1 MNHQKHAAHSCYSFM
16 TMLCLWLM
24 LGLTDARAGARTELA
39 GAGLG
44 LPPVKTT
51 SATGETA
58 LVSLGKRLF
67 FDTRLSADGKVSCAT
82 CHVPGMAFSDGR
94 TQSVGHD
101 GRIGTRN
108 APSLMNVV
116 YADSLFWDGRAKD
129 LESQALAP
137 LTNPVEHALSSE
149 GAVADVV
156 RGDHDFART
165 FAQVFHTQPALIT
178 AGMVSRAL
186 SAYERSLIAADSP
199 FDRYLYGHD
208 TQALTPAAARGLD
221 LFRGRAQCASC
232 HAIGTTAALLTDGE
246 FHISPSGV
254 PAVVNANLGALASK
268 VVATANSG
276 HRRELEQLIAT
287 DRDIAALGRFIVTL
301 NPADIGKFKT
311 PSLRNVAL
319 TAPYMHDGSVA
330 TLERAVEL
338 ESYGRGKALNYPIPL
353 TVGER
358 EDLVEFLRTL
368 TSPYARQRPP
378 PE

>member
-1 MNHQKHAAHSCYSFM
+1 
-16 TMLCLWLM
+16 
-24 LGLTDARAGARTELA
+24 
-39 GAGLG
+39 
-44 LPPVKTT
+44 
-51 SATGETA
+51 
-58 LVSLGKRLF
+58 
-67 FDTRLSADGKVSCAT
+67 
-82 CHVPGMAFSDGR
+82 
-94 TQSVGHD
+94 
-101 GRIGTRN
+101 
-108 APSLMNVV
+108 MNVV